1 MMLHGRILSVL
12 SLSLRHVAVDDSG
25 ILAVRHHRQVQVLS
39 RLEDALQRFHLIHQH
54 ITGAGTHE
62 ELDAR
67 HMVHIQLGKGI
78 HVVIGGTIE
87 EAVVY
92 MTLLCAQLSLVIPRL
107 QFGSLRH
114 GIRHFHIGSHAAIGS
129 RTALTLDIRLAGQSR
144 LTEMNMV
151 IYYTRQNETPRSIHY
166 FIVDATGSHAFKYIR
181 YHFTI
186 DKKITQE

>member
-1 MMLHGRILSVL
+1 MMLYGRILSVF

-25 ILAVRHHRQVQVLS
+25 ILTVRHHRQVQVFS
-39 RLEDALQRFHLIHQH
+39 RLEDTLQRLHLIHQH

-62 ELDAR
+62 ELDAW

-78 HVVIGGTIE
+78 HVIIGGTIE

-129 RTALTLDIRLAGQSR
+129 RTTLTLDVRLAGQSR

-151 IYYTRQNETPRSIHY
+151 IDYTRQNKTPRSIHY
-166 FIVDATGSHAFKYIR
+166 FVVDTTGSHAFKYI
-181 YHFTI
+181 
-186 DKKITQE
+186 